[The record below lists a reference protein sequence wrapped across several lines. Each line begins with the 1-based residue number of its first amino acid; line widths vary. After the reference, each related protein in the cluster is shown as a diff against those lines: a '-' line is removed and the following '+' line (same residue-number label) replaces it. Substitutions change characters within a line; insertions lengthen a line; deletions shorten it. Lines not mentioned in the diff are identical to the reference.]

1 MTTRREWAH
10 TLAERAREFDDL
22 DDDEAESAIRGLI
35 VEFMGAA
42 DFLMEVEVIRGRK
55 ARLAKERNSRAVP
68 KDAKID
74 LSDLLPPVVH
84 VPNPAAGPALK
95 KSHPLGDKS
104 IVGRRHR

>member
-10 TLAERAREFDDL
+10 TLAERAKAFDDL
-22 DDDEAESAIRGLI
+22 PDAAAEVAIRGLI

-55 ARLAKERNSRAVP
+55 ARLAKQRNSKGTPR
-68 KDAKID
+68 DATID
-74 LSDLLPPVVH
+74 LSDLIPPVIH
-84 VPNPAAGPALK
+84 TPNPGAGPALK

-104 IVGRRHR
+104 IVGRKHR